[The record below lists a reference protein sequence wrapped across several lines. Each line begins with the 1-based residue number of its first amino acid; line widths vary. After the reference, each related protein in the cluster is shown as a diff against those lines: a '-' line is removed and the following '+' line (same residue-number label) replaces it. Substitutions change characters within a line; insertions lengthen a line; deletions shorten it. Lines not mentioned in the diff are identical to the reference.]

1 MEENMTENNTV
12 WVTKVEEIEGAFAF
26 DVPQPLF
33 EHLNLSDGDRL
44 VWMPNKDGTIT
55 IARFKD

>member
-1 MEENMTENNTV
+1 MTENNTA
-12 WVTKVEEIEGAFAF
+12 WVTEVEWTGEAFAF

-44 VWMPNKDGTIT
+44 VWIPNENGTIT
-55 IARFKD
+55 IARFSA

>member
-1 MEENMTENNTV
+1 MTENNTV